1 MSSGGD
7 MRGQPQGNL
16 RTPEG
21 ASGARARDPI
31 DDCVHCGFCL
41 PHCPTY
47 RLWGE
52 EMDSP
57 RGRIYLMRGL
67 RDGDLPAKPIGD
79 SVAQHFDRCLGC
91 MACVPACPSGVRYD
105 TLIERTRAQ
114 LERARPRTLG
124 DRLFRGLL
132 FSLLPYPHRLRL
144 LGVVLWLYARSG
156 LQALVRR
163 SGLLRRLPPRL
174 AQLEA
179 LAPDL
184 RLGDLLARLP
194 SHAPA
199 QGEPRARV
207 GMISGCVQRV
217 FFPRVN
223 QATIRVLAAEGC
235 DVHVPDGQGCC
246 GALSMH
252 AGREDEAK
260 SLARALIDEFDRR
273 PVDLIAIN
281 AAGCGS
287 HLKSYGTL
295 LAEEPAW
302 AERARA
308 FAGKVRDVNEL
319 LAAMPARATR
329 HPLSVR
335 VAYHD
340 ACHLAN
346 AQGIRAQPRAL
357 LRSIPGLELC
367 EIPDGD
373 QCCGSAGTYNLTEPQ
388 AADAIGARKA
398 DNVVSTGAQV
408 LAAANAGCTL
418 QIQKMLRARGA
429 TMPAAHPIEILD
441 AAIRGVPL
449 QCLGGGIGM
458 IPGKT

>member
-1 MSSGGD
+1 M
-7 MRGQPQGNL
+7 
-16 RTPEG
+16 
-21 ASGARARDPI
+21 ARARDPI

-52 EMDSP
+52 EMDRP

-67 RDGDLPAKPIGD
+67 RDGDLPANPIGA

-91 MACVPACPSGVRYD
+91 MACIPACPSGVRYD

-114 LERARPRTLG
+114 LERARPRTPL

-132 FSLLPYPHRLRL
+132 FSLLPYPHRLKL
-144 LGVVLWLYARSG
+144 LGVLLWLFARSG
-156 LQALVRR
+156 LQGLVRR
-163 SGLLRRLPPRL
+163 SGLLRRLPARL
-174 AQLEA
+174 AQLDA

-184 RLGDLLARLP
+184 RLRDLFAALP
-194 SHAPA
+194 AQTPA
-199 QGEPRARV
+199 QGERRARV
-207 GMISGCVQRV
+207 GLLSGCVQRV

-235 DVHVPDGQGCC
+235 DVQVPDGQGCC

-260 SLARALIDEFDRR
+260 SLARALVDEFERR
-273 PVDLIAIN
+273 PLDFIAVN

-295 LAEEPAW
+295 LADEPAW
-302 AERARA
+302 AQRARA
-308 FAGKVRDVNEL
+308 FAAKVRDVNEL
-319 LAAMPARATR
+319 LAAMPPRATR
-329 HPLSVR
+329 HPVHVR

-340 ACHLAN
+340 ACHLAH

-357 LRSIPGLELC
+357 LRSIPGLTLI

-373 QCCGSAGTYNLTEPQ
+373 QCCGSAGTYNLTEPE
-388 AADAIGARKA
+388 ASDAIGARKV
-398 DNVVSTGAQV
+398 DNVLSTGAQL

-418 QIQKMLRARGA
+418 QIQKLLRARGA
-429 TMPAAHPIEILD
+429 TLPAAHPIEILD

>member
-1 MSSGGD
+1 MS
-7 MRGQPQGNL
+7 
-16 RTPEG
+16 
-21 ASGARARDPI
+21 ARDPI

-67 RDGDLPAKPIGD
+67 RDGDLPANPIGA

-91 MACVPACPSGVRYD
+91 MACMPACPSGVRYD
-105 TLIERTRAQ
+105 VLIERTRAQ
-114 LERARPRTLG
+114 LERSRPRTVR
-124 DRLFRGLL
+124 DRLFRGML
-132 FSLLPYPHRLRL
+132 FSVLPYPHRLRL
-144 LGVVLWLYARSG
+144 LGVLLWLYARSG
-156 LQALVRR
+156 LQGLVRR

-174 AQLEA
+174 AQLDA

-184 RLGDLLARLP
+184 RLRDLFAALP
-194 SHAPA
+194 AQAPA

-235 DVHVPDGQGCC
+235 DVQVPDGQGCC

-252 AGREDEAK
+252 AGREHEAK

-273 PVDLIAIN
+273 PVDFIAIN

-287 HLKSYGTL
+287 HLKSYGAL
-295 LAEEPAW
+295 LADEPAW
-302 AERARA
+302 ADRARA
-308 FAGKVRDVNEL
+308 FAAKVRDVNEL
-319 LAAMPARATR
+319 LAAMPPRATR
-329 HPLSVR
+329 HPLLAR

-340 ACHLAN
+340 ACHLAH

-357 LRSIPGLELC
+357 LRSIPGLTLI

-373 QCCGSAGTYNLTEPQ
+373 QCCGSAGTYNLTEPE
-388 AADAIGARKA
+388 ASDAIGARKV
-398 DNVVSTGAQV
+398 DNVMSTGAQV

-418 QIQKMLRARGA
+418 QIQKLLRARGVA
-429 TMPAAHPIEILD
+429 MPAAHPIEILD

-449 QCLGGGIGM
+449 QCLGGGIGI

>member
-1 MSSGGD
+1 MNDMSTGGEPHSHA
-7 MRGQPQGNL
+7 QPH
-16 RTPEG
+16 E
-21 ASGARARDPI
+21 RARDPI

-67 RDGDLPAKPIGD
+67 RDGELPTNPIAA

-91 MACVPACPSGVRYD
+91 MACMPACPSGVRYD
-105 TLIERTRAQ
+105 TLIERTRSQ
-114 LERARPRTLG
+114 LESTRPRSLT
-124 DRLFRGLL
+124 DRLFRGLM
-132 FSLLPYPHRLRL
+132 FALLPYPHRLKAL
-144 LGVVLWLYARSG
+144 AVLLWLYARSG
-156 LQALVRR
+156 LQRLVRG
-163 SGLLRRLPPRL
+163 SGLLRRLPPRM
-174 AQLEA
+174 AQLDA

-184 RLGDLLARLP
+184 RFRDLFAALP
-194 SHAPA
+194 AHVAA
-199 QGEPRARV
+199 QGERRARV
-207 GMISGCVQRV
+207 GMVSGCVQRV
-217 FFPRVN
+217 FFPGVN
-223 QATIRVLAAEGC
+223 QATVRVLSAEGC
-235 DVHVPDGQGCC
+235 DVAVPEGQGCC

-260 SLARALIDEFDRR
+260 SLARAFVDEFTRQG
-273 PVDLIAIN
+273 VDIIAVN

-295 LAEEPAW
+295 LANERVW
-302 AERARA
+302 ADKARA
-308 FAGKVRDVNEL
+308 IAGKVRDVNEL
-319 LAAMPARATR
+319 LAAMPPRAPR
-329 HPLSVR
+329 HPVPVR

-340 ACHLAN
+340 ACHLAH

-357 LRSIPGLELC
+357 LRGIPGLTLV

-388 AADAIGARKA
+388 AANAIGERKV
-398 DNVVSTGAQV
+398 DNVLSTRAQL

-418 QIQKMLRARGA
+418 QIQKLLRARGA
-429 TMPAAHPIEILD
+429 TLPAAHPIEILD

-449 QCLGGGIGM
+449 QCLSGGTGI